1 MFPEKNTF
9 FLQKSSFDL
18 TLTHSEISLK
28 ISAVDLWNGNLMIR
42 KIGVSNFIC
51 FVELEKRSIEM
62 GWYGSYLENH
72 NFGQRKAIQRRL
84 EISGYGSALPDK
96 PLMLDEWIRGL
107 PSRKCEH
114 VSAIWSAPLKIG
126 QTQTATYLDG
136 RIYLYTPPRCVSII
150 CVPYLRICN
159 LYSHPNSYI
168 CR

>member
-62 GWYGSYLENH
+62 GRYGSYLENH

-126 QTQTATYLDG
+126 PDPNRNISGWTHLSICSTAALSFYYPCAISTYL
-136 RIYLYTPPRCVSII
+136 
-150 CVPYLRICN
+150 
-159 LYSHPNSYI
+159 
-168 CR
+168 